1 MRILFNVIGYASVA
15 TVLAAALGI
24 GYLYQTEYLSDEKV
38 FHIVAVVQGVDVNET
53 AAAEG
58 AEDDAIPGE
67 EPSLAE
73 EHHLQE
79 LALRNYEAKQFAL
92 DRGKTEFDHSLG
104 QLIEQRDRFDEM
116 ASELRQRLEEVSEET
131 TEEGVRHV
139 VRDLKVAKPDKGKEL
154 LLRMLERGG
163 TDPDAKQAALDEVVQ
178 LINAMPQDTW
188 MDILNRFDGAAEL
201 DQLHQIQVQ
210 QLKGGAKKRVLEEA
224 MQQLNGQSP

>member
-1 MRILFNVIGYASVA
+1 MRMLFAVIGYASVA
-15 TVLAAALGI
+15 TVLAAALGV

-38 FHIVAVVQGVDVNET
+38 FHIVAVVQGVDVNE
-53 AAAEG
+53 AAVVEG
-58 AEDDAIPGE
+58 VSQDEIPGE

-92 DRGKTEFDHSLG
+92 DRGRTEFDYSLG
-104 QLIEQRDRFDEM
+104 QLMEQRDRFDAM
-116 ASELRQRLEEVSEET
+116 ASELRQRLEEVSDET
-131 TEEGVRHV
+131 TEEGVRNV

-154 LLRMLERGG
+154 LLRMLDRGG
-163 TDPDAKQAALDEVVQ
+163 ADPEAKQAALDEVVQ

-224 MQQLNGQSP
+224 MQQLSGQAP